1 MIEYRSQS
9 VFDFSNT
16 SVIAHGVNC
25 QGRMNSGVAKQ
36 VRAQYPKAY
45 EEYMKLCLTGDSDE
59 SFIFGRFC
67 GPNRA
72 NQLLGLSQIVKD
84 KDTFIANLFTQN
96 FYGKDG
102 AKYAD
107 QTSIHTAL
115 IHLAYSVQYTQS
127 LPKSIAMPKIGCG
140 LGGLDWDSEVE
151 PILREVHRNFP
162 LDFIVCSIWH
172 GDQYTHL

>member
-1 MIEYRSQS
+1 MIVYRNQS
-9 VFDFSNT
+9 VLDFKEHAI
-16 SVIAHGVNC
+16 IAHGVNC
-25 QGRMNSGVAKQ
+25 QGKMNSGVAKQ

-45 EEYMKLCLTGDSDE
+45 EEYMKLYLTGDSDE

-67 GPNRA
+67 DPNRA

-115 IHLAYSVQYTQS
+115 LHLAHSVQYTEF

-140 LGGLDWDSEVE
+140 FGGLDWDTEVYPLVQDVAQKY
-151 PILREVHRNFP
+151 PIQ
-162 LDFIVCSIWH
+162 IYVCSV
-172 GDQYTHL
+172 

>member
-25 QGRMNSGVAKQ
+25 QGKMNSGVAKQ

-45 EEYMKLCLTGDSDE
+45 EEYMKLYLTGDSDE

-67 GPNRA
+67 DPNRA

-140 LGGLDWDSEVE
+140 FGGLDWETEVLPVLE
-151 PILREVHRNFP
+151 DVNSKYPFLYT
-162 LDFIVCSIWH
+162 VCSI
-172 GDQYTHL
+172 